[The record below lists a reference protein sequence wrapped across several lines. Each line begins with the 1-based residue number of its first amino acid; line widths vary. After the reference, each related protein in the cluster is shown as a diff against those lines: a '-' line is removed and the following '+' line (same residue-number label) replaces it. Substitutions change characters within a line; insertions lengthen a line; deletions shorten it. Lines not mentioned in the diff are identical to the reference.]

1 LEILIIALLGLI
13 LVSIIFLILSKR
25 NDPAL
30 MLITELEKKITT
42 TETSI
47 RNEFFQNRTE
57 LSNNLKDSRAES
69 AESIKSFGDSLNDSL
84 RKLQE
89 QINADAKYNRDE
101 LSKTL
106 KSFQDK
112 FTQEIKSFSDTLEK
126 RLKYLQDDNNQKL
139 DKMRETV
146 DEKLQTTLEKRL
158 GESFKFVSDRL
169 EQVHKGLGEMQTL
182 AIGVGDIKRVLS
194 NIKTKGVL
202 GEYQLENIL
211 EQLLTKDQYSK
222 NVKTKSGSSA
232 NVEFAVKLPGRENN
246 KPLWLPIDSKFPT
259 QDYQI
264 LLDAFDGGNVEEI
277 TEGRKNLVKRIKDSA
292 KEIRDKYIDPPNT
305 TDFAIMFLPFEGLY
319 AEVLNNAGL
328 FETIQRD
335 FKITITGPTTL
346 SALLNSLQMGFRTLS
361 IEKRTGEVWEVLGSV
376 KTEFGKFGEILEKT
390 KKKLNEAAN
399 TLDTAEVRSRA
410 IEKKLKDVQLQSS
423 MEEQLIMIDRDV
435 TEDRSVNENGV

>member
-1 LEILIIALLGLI
+1 MEILIIVLLVFILAL
-13 LVSIIFLILSKR
+13 IIFLILSKR

-30 MLITELEKKITT
+30 MLITELEKKIVA

-57 LSNNLKDSRAES
+57 LGINLKDSRAES
-69 AESIKSFGDSLNDSL
+69 AESIKSFGASLNESL

-106 KSFQDK
+106 KSFQET
-112 FTQEIKSFSDTLEK
+112 FTQEIKFFSDTLEK

-264 LLDAFDGGNVEEI
+264 LLDAFDSGNVEEI

-376 KTEFGKFGEILEKT
+376 KTEFSKFGEILEKT

-423 MEEQLIMIDRDV
+423 MEEQLILIDRDV
-435 TEDRSVNENGV
+435 TTDHSVNENGI